1 MIAENQDLLSVD
13 QMTDWCAK
21 GRNLLYVQLLD
32 AQGDEEFDLN
42 KQRQQQINKQSNI
55 FDDLLE
61 KSHEDNIQRFTALSE
76 KLNQLREEVV
86 VKESTADQQ
95 AEEVQEEK
103 QQQGAPEQADAL

>member
-42 KQRQQQINKQSNI
+42 KQRQQ
-55 FDDLLE
+55 
-61 KSHEDNIQRFTALSE
+61 
-76 KLNQLREEVV
+76 
-86 VKESTADQQ
+86 
-95 AEEVQEEK
+95 
-103 QQQGAPEQADAL
+103 